1 MIRFAVQFLTSHD
14 RVQSVML
21 RSIRSYTWLLL
32 PLVLL
37 SCGKVGSLFGS
48 TTDPCALVT
57 VEEAQQ
63 ALGEPVEEGTP
74 SEPKTCLF
82 RAHRSDGNTVTVQ
95 LHDSSGQDRRA
106 WFNKERLRRDS
117 RLIPGLGEGAVRI
130 DLASLSRLTFLHED
144 ELITVIVASTKQKH
158 LADAVTRLSRAVAE
172 RHGATLTA
180 TIPSTVTSP
189 TTEQNSHREA
199 GSRAAPVTLTK
210 IRPAPETLQDG
221 PKKST
226 SIDPTNLI
234 GTWHTRVSRG
244 TTQHDL
250 LLVIKPNLEWS
261 LSSMMEFDGVLN
273 AESGLWSLE
282 RANTFRGLGWKGT
295 YRITAPNTFATTGSV
310 QANWKRL
317 VTDQNPARI
326 PAELWNLRREATSV
340 PVFQLKTVD
349 PDLIGQW
356 EGSGTYAGGP
366 ATFVWAI
373 QPSAATD
380 LLIVDSLKGT
390 VQSKDGLPQL
400 HPAQK
405 KQQRVSVIAFNDHG
419 FTTTDGKT
427 NLKWNKL
434 QQPQSTETRQL

>member
-1 MIRFAVQFLTSHD
+1 
-14 RVQSVML
+14 ML
-21 RSIRSYTWLLL
+21 RLIRSYTWLLL

-37 SCGKVGSLFGS
+37 ACGKIESLFGLN
-48 TTDPCALVT
+48 TDPCSLVT
-57 VEEAQQ
+57 VTDAQQ
-63 ALGEPVEEGTP
+63 ALVEDGTP

-82 RAHRSDGNTVTVQ
+82 KARRSDGNTVTVQ
-95 LHDSSGQDRRA
+95 LHDTSGQDRRA

-117 RLIPGLGEGAVRI
+117 RLIPGLGEGAVRV
-130 DLASLSRLTFLHED
+130 DSASLSRLTFLHED
-144 ELITVIVASTKQKH
+144 KLITVIVASTRQTH
-158 LADAVTRLSRAVAE
+158 LADAVTRLSRTVAE
-172 RHGATLTA
+172 RYGATVTA
-180 TIPSTVTSP
+180 TIASTSSGPQV
-189 TTEQNSHREA
+189 EQDLPRDG
-199 GSRAAPVTLTK
+199 GSRTAPVTLTQTF
-210 IRPAPETLQDG
+210 PTPTPPQDG

-261 LSSMMEFDGVLN
+261 LSSMMEFDGIVN
-273 AESGLWSLE
+273 AESGLWALE
-282 RANTFRGLGWKGT
+282 RANTFKGLGWKGT
-295 YRITAPNTFATTGSV
+295 YRITAPNSFATTGSI

-317 VTDQNPARI
+317 VTDQNPSRI

-349 PDLIGQW
+349 PDLVGQW
-356 EGSGTYAGGP
+356 EGSGIYAGGP
-366 ATFVWAI
+366 ASFVWAI

-390 VQSKDGLPQL
+390 VHTKDGLPQL
-400 HPAQK
+400 HPVQK
-405 KQQRVSVIAFNDHG
+405 KQQRVSIIAFNDHG

-434 QQPQSTETRQL
+434 EQSHSTETRQL

>member
-1 MIRFAVQFLTSHD
+1 
-14 RVQSVML
+14 ML
-21 RSIRSYTWLLL
+21 RPIRSYTCLLL
-32 PLVLL
+32 PLFLL
-37 SCGKVGSLFGS
+37 SCGKLGSLFGS
-48 TTDPCALVT
+48 TTDPCSLVT
-57 VEEAQQ
+57 VADAQQ

-74 SEPKTCLF
+74 TEPKTCLF
-82 RAHRSDGNTVTVQ
+82 KARRSEGSTVTVQ
-95 LHDSSGQDRRA
+95 LHDTPGQDRRA

-117 RLIPGLGEGAVRI
+117 RLIPGLGEGAVRV
-130 DLASLSRLTFLHED
+130 DSASLSRLTFLHED
-144 ELITVIVASTKQKH
+144 ELVTVIVASTKQKD
-158 LADAVTRLSRAVAE
+158 LADAVTRLGRTVAE
-172 RHGATLTA
+172 RYGATLTA
-180 TIPSTVTSP
+180 TIPSTTSGP
-189 TTEQNSHREA
+189 IAEQNSHRDT
-199 GSRAAPVTLTK
+199 GSRIAPVTLTQT
-210 IRPAPETLQDG
+210 RPAQETFQDG

-226 SIDPTNLI
+226 SIEPSNLI
-234 GTWHTRVSRG
+234 GTWHTRISRG

-250 LLVIKPNLEWS
+250 LLVVKPNLEWS
-261 LSSMMEFDGVLN
+261 LSSMMEFDGILN

-295 YRITAPNTFATTGSV
+295 YRITAPNAFATTGSV

-317 VTDQNPARI
+317 VTDQNPSRI
-326 PAELWNLRREATSV
+326 PIELWNLRREATSV

-349 PDLIGQW
+349 PDLVGQW
-356 EGSGTYAGGP
+356 EGSGTYAGGS

-390 VQSKDGLPQL
+390 VQTKDGLPQL
-400 HPAQK
+400 KPTQK

-434 QQPQSTETRQL
+434 QQPQTTETRQL